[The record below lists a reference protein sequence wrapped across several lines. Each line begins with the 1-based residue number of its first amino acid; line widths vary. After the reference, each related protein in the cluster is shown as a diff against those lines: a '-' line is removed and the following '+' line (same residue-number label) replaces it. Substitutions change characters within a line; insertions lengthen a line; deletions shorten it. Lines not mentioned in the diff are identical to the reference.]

1 MNLFINYVIPE
12 PGYPPPSPSWIVI
25 ICLTWD
31 PLVSPWRNLCMA
43 PKRGRIEN
51 AQKHK
56 ELCRKVSSINKNRN
70 KKKIIKIHDRETRL
84 QNKTA
89 QESTLGNFECP
100 CGENFQNKQG
110 IGRHQKSC
118 KVYLNQ
124 TSSNND
130 NNNLT
135 ATRQQ
140 ILGNSLV
147 RYIRPIKKK

>member
-1 MNLFINYVIPE
+1 MH
-12 PGYPPPSPSWIVI
+12 
-25 ICLTWD
+25 
-31 PLVSPWRNLCMA
+31 RNT
-43 PKRGRIEN
+43 
-51 AQKHK
+51 
-56 ELCRKVSSINKNRN
+56 KNCAERYRQLIKIGI
-70 KKKIIKIHDRETRL
+70 KKKIIIIKILDRETRL

-130 NNNLT
+130 NNNLS
-135 ATRQQ
+135 ATRNQ

-147 RYIRPIKKK
+147 RYIRPIKK